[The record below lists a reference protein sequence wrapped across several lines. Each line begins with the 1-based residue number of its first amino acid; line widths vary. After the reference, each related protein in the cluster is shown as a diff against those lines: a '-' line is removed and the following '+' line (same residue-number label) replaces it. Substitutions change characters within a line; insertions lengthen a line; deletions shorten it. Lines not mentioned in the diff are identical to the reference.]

1 MYRYYQ
7 VIFAFYDLL
16 EVNYIVSQEGQNQNS
31 KHFFYSRLVVFGSE
45 TFCLRIKKVA
55 LTAEAFTGGV
65 LIGAFKSFAKFTK
78 EKCLKR
84 EKRSVCSENI

>member
-1 MYRYYQ
+1 MNMYGDFQ
-7 VIFAFYDLL
+7 VCISVPF
-16 EVNYIVSQEGQNQNS
+16 
-31 KHFFYSRLVVFGSE
+31 
-45 TFCLRIKKVA
+45 RIKKVA

-65 LIGAFKSFAKFTK
+65 LIGAFMTFKKFTK